1 MGKAIGRLVNIGFW
15 KEATRGTWVAVNTW
29 LPKTSLSFQDK
40 TENIQDES
48 SIWVIV
54 DQSNSFVSKKY
65 AEWGFEWVLNV
76 NSFWYLLLSAIW
88 NVSSAVDTTGAYKH
102 TFTLGNN
109 NQNPSLT
116 IWIDDPIGGQYQFAL
131 AMLDKLSI
139 SWEAGGII
147 TFKAEYKSKAWV
159 STTHTVSYVADY
171 TLLAK
176 HLIFKTATNLAGL
189 TGAVAKNIKSF
200 EINITK
206 NLEEDYSISS
216 DTPRDFIN
224 KEFSID
230 GGITAVYEDPADYIT
245 IAKNGTKQALR
256 FDIIDSGTT
265 IWLTSN
271 PTLRFDFAKC
281 MLTDKTIN
289 MGNKEVMVQDIKFK
303 AEYSLTDAQ
312 VLACYLINT
321 KVSY

>member
-1 MGKAIGRLVNIGFW
+1 MPKAIWRLVNVWFW
-15 KEATRGTWVAVNTW
+15 KETIRGTWVAVSTW

-65 AEWGFEWVLNV
+65 AEWWIEWNINI
-76 NSFWYLLLSAIW
+76 NSFWFLLLSAIW
-88 NVSSAVDTTGAYKH
+88 NVSSAVDTTWAYKH
-102 TFTLGNN
+102 TFTLANN
-109 NQNPSLT
+109 NQNQSLT
-116 IWIDDPIGGQYQFAL
+116 IWVDDPIGWDYQFAL
-131 AMLDKLSI
+131 AMLDKLTI
-139 SWEAGGII
+139 SWEVWGIVN
-147 TFKAEYKSKAWV
+147 FKAEFKSKQSW
-159 STTHTVSYVADY
+159 STTHTVTYVTDY
-171 TLLAK
+171 TLLAR
-176 HLIFKTATNLAGL
+176 HLVFKTANNLAWL
-189 TGAVAKNIKSF
+189 SWATQKSIKSF
-200 EINITK
+200 EIVISK

-216 DTPRDFIN
+216 NEPRDFIN

-230 GGITAVYEDPADYIT
+230 WSVTAVYEDPADYIT

-256 FDIIDSGTT
+256 FDIVDSNTV

-271 PTLRFDFAKC
+271 PSLRLDLAKC
-281 MLTDKTIN
+281 MLQDYTVN
-289 MGNKEVMVQDIKFK
+289 YWNKEVLTQDIKFK
-303 AEYSLTDAQ
+303 AEYSLADAQ